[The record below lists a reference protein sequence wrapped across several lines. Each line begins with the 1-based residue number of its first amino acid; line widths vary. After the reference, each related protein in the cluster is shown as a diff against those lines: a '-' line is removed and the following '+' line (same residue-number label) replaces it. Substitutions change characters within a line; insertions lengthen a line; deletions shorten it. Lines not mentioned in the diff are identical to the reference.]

1 MKKVY
6 MSPAVSV
13 VECVPAT
20 MVATSPLKVENK
32 EQWTEDNSGFEGEAT
47 GASRGSWGNIW
58 NEM

>member
-6 MSPAVSV
+6 MSPAVDV
-13 VECVPAT
+13 VECVPAA
-20 MVATSPLKVENK
+20 MVATSPLLQV
-32 EQWTEDNSGFEGEAT
+32 DNSKSQYNEDSFAGEAA

>member
-6 MSPAVSV
+6 MSPAVDV

-20 MVATSPLKVENK
+20 MVATSLQVANDSQRK
-32 EQWTEDNSGFEGEAT
+32 ESDFDGEAA